1 MMAFRDVNALSDS
14 NEEPEPLVT
23 PSRAVARKS
32 STSSAEKLTRPRSCK
47 VVPHAAARK
56 NGLGPSLVQIVRRR
70 IQGIC
75 RCATKGKNH
84 KNCLLP
90 LRNSS
95 LFAQLVQYIRHLD
108 KMDKIKVDKE
118 ARTFLLISI
127 CWLPWLL
134 VCLLDFSQCP
144 PLP

>member
-1 MMAFRDVNALSDS
+1 MAFRDVNALSDS

-32 STSSAEKLTRPRSCK
+32 STSSATRPPPCK
-47 VVPHAAARK
+47 VVPHAALRK
-56 NGLGPSLVQIVRRR
+56 NGLGPSLVQIARRR

-75 RCATKGKNH
+75 RCATKGKNR

-90 LRNSS
+90 FRHSS

-108 KMDKIKVDKE
+108 KMDKMEVDKE